1 MSSKKS
7 IIGIQYLRGYAAIL
21 VVITHFF
28 NNGGYISDS
37 LNLKL
42 IGEFGVDIFFI
53 ISGFIMAYTLPEFD
67 HSNNRREAIS
77 FIKKRILRIYPIYL
91 LILTP
96 ILVIYIIKVAI
107 GKTDLSISSIFG
119 SIFLLPGFTND
130 DRYRMINPPAWT
142 LVYEMF
148 FYVTLTITI
157 FFSKNKKTSILFYSF
172 LILLVLIVVNF
183 FNFQGEKMGWVN
195 LTYMIGDPIFIDFVM
210 GFLLFYML
218 KIKIKAN
225 IKLSF
230 MLLLCI
236 FITFI
241 ATSLSLAGIP
251 RLMCYGIPAFILV
264 SIFTLSDTISSSKN
278 KMLAFIGGASYSIY
292 LSHPLFFPFHS
303 IIHEKFGG
311 LLNTNIVDL
320 LFSILAVCF
329 GCIVFN
335 KIEKR
340 ISLFI
345 KENC

>member
-1 MSSKKS
+1 
-7 IIGIQYLRGYAAIL
+7 
-21 VVITHFF
+21 
-28 NNGGYISDS
+28 
-37 LNLKL
+37 
-42 IGEFGVDIFFI
+42 
-53 ISGFIMAYTLPEFD
+53 
-67 HSNNRREAIS
+67 
-77 FIKKRILRIYPIYL
+77 
-91 LILTP
+91 
-96 ILVIYIIKVAI
+96 
-107 GKTDLSISSIFG
+107 
-119 SIFLLPGFTND
+119 
-130 DRYRMINPPAWT
+130 
-142 LVYEMF
+142 
-148 FYVTLTITI
+148 
-157 FFSKNKKTSILFYSF
+157 
-172 LILLVLIVVNF
+172 
-183 FNFQGEKMGWVN
+183 MGWVN

-230 MLLLCI
+230 MLLFCI

-264 SIFTLSDTISSSKN
+264 SIFTLSDTISSSNN